1 MIFKNEE
8 LMPVG
13 NFLKN
18 LTLPAQVSRGRTK
31 LLTAIQNSVNDLAS
45 SERELVSEFGGVA
58 DDKGNVTWE
67 NGIPVDYREEH
78 NVLLKEEVS
87 IDINQPTLIKALKD
101 FFINWNEEIKPED
114 ADVFDVLYDALE
126 QQTEE
131 K

>member
-8 LMPVG
+8 LIPVG

-45 SERELVSEFGGVA
+45 SERELISEFGGVA

-67 NGIPVDYREEH
+67 NGVPVEYREEH
-78 NVLLKEEVS
+78 NVLLKEEVN

>member
-8 LMPVG
+8 LIPVG

-31 LLTAIQNSVNDLAS
+31 LLTAIQNSVTDLAS
-45 SERELVSEFGGVA
+45 SERELVSEFGGVV
-58 DDKGNVTWE
+58 DDKGNVIWE
-67 NGIPVDYREEH
+67 NDIPVEYHKEH
-78 NVLLKEEVS
+78 NVLLKEEVN

>member
-8 LMPVG
+8 LIPVG

-45 SERELVSEFGGVA
+45 SERELISEFGGVA

-67 NGIPVDYREEH
+67 NGIPVEYREEH
-78 NVLLKEEVS
+78 NVLLKEEVN

-101 FFINWNEEIKPED
+101 FFINWNEEIKPAD

>member
-8 LMPVG
+8 LIPVG

-31 LLTAIQNSVNDLAS
+31 LLTAIQISVNDLAS

-67 NGIPVDYREEH
+67 NGVPVEYHEEH
-78 NVLLKEEVS
+78 NVLLKEEVN

>member
-8 LMPVG
+8 LIPVG

-18 LTLPAQVSRGRTK
+18 LTLPAQISRARTK
-31 LLTAIQNSVNDLAS
+31 LLTGIQNSVSDLAK

-58 DDKGNVTWE
+58 DEQGSVTWD
-67 NGIPVDYREEH
+67 NGVPPEYYEEH
-78 NVLLKEEVS
+78 KVLFKEEVN

-101 FFINWNEEIKPED
+101 FFINWDEEIKPED
-114 ADVFDVLYDALE
+114 AEVFDVLCDALE

>member
-67 NGIPVDYREEH
+67 NGIPVEYREEH
-78 NVLLKEEVS
+78 NVLLKEEVN

-101 FFINWNEEIKPED
+101 FFINWNEEIKPAD

>member
-8 LMPVG
+8 LIPVG

-45 SERELVSEFGGVA
+45 SERELVLEFGGVA

-67 NGIPVDYREEH
+67 NGIPVEYREEH
-78 NVLLKEEVS
+78 NVLLKEEVN

-101 FFINWNEEIKPED
+101 FFINWNEEIKPAD

>member
-8 LMPVG
+8 LIPVG

-31 LLTAIQNSVNDLAS
+31 LLTAIQNNVNDLAS

-58 DDKGNVTWE
+58 DDKGNITWE
-67 NGIPVDYREEH
+67 NGIPIEYREEH
-78 NVLLKEEVS
+78 NVLLKEEVN

-114 ADVFDVLYDALE
+114 ADVFDILYDALE

>member
-8 LMPVG
+8 LIPVG

-58 DDKGNVTWE
+58 DDKGKVTWE
-67 NGIPVDYREEH
+67 NGVPVEYHKEH
-78 NVLLKEEVS
+78 NVLLKEEVN